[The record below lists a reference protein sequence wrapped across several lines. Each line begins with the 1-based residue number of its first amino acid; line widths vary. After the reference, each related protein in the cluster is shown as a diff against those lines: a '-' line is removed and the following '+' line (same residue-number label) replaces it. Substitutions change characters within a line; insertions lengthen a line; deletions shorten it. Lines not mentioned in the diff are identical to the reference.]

1 MARPKRICSI
11 PDCGKVHSGHGY
23 CVDHYNRWKRYGD
36 PTAGVIPRWTAL
48 RFYQDTVLTYDGDE
62 CLIWPFSTTRGY
74 GQLRYEGRPQIVS
87 RLVCME
93 AHGEP
98 PDETYQ
104 AAHSCGKGNLGC
116 VAKRHLSWKTQSEN
130 EADKHLHGTYYT
142 RRGGAKLTVDDVR
155 RIRDLRGASTNA
167 AIAKQ
172 FGVTSKTVRLIRQN
186 RTWLEGSI

>member
-11 PDCGKVHSGHGY
+11 PDCGKVHSAHGY
-23 CVDHYNRWKRYGD
+23 CADHYNRWKRYGD
-36 PTAGVIPRWTAL
+36 PTAGRIQRGAAL
-48 RFYQDTVLTYDGDE
+48 RYYQDIALTYDGDE
-62 CLIWPFSTTRGY
+62 CLIWPFSTNNGY
-74 GQLRYEGRPQIVS
+74 GQLRYNGRPALVS
-87 RLVCME
+87 RLVCE
-93 AHGEP
+93 ATHGP
-98 PDETYQ
+98 SPAGWH
-104 AAHSCGKGNLGC
+104 AAHSCGNGDKGC
-116 VAKRHLSWKTQSEN
+116 VAKRHLSWKSPADN
-130 EADKHLHGTYYT
+130 EADKRLHGTYYA

>member
-11 PDCGKVHSGHGY
+11 PDCGKAHSGHGY
-23 CVDHYNRWKRYGD
+23 CLDHYNRWKRYGD

-48 RFYQDTVLTYDGDE
+48 RFYQDTVLAYDGDE

-130 EADKHLHGTYYT
+130 EADKKEHGTDN
-142 RRGGAKLTVDDVR
+142 RRGGAKLSVR
-155 RIRDLRGASTNA
+155 EVIAIRRLKELTGLANST
-167 AIAKQ
+167 IATS
-172 FGVTSKTVRLIRQN
+172 FGVDRRAVDKIISRE
-186 RTWLEGSI
+186 TWTQV